1 MSPIIRD
8 IEVIAPNLK
17 RRLSGVTATV
27 VRLVPLQAAMIGI
40 AATGPGLPAHVPHLP
55 LWRMFLMPRSR
66 LRVWHARRNTE
77 MALGLI
83 LRGLF
88 RRRLSLLFTSA
99 SQRDHTGYSRWLI
112 GRMDGLVATSE
123 RSARYLRRPAVVIH
137 HGIDSAVFSPPADRA
152 ALRLRLGLPAGD
164 VILGCFGRIRAQ
176 KGTDAFVEAAIA
188 AMRDRPG
195 VTALVMGRATE
206 GHEGFLAGLKERAA
220 AAGLEGRIRFLP
232 EVPVHEIADW
242 YRALDLYVAPQR
254 WEGFGLTPLEA
265 MACGVPVVATRVGA
279 FEEIVTEATGTLVP
293 PGDIPALAAAIEPFL
308 EDAERRRAAGA
319 AALDR
324 VRSRFRIEDEAAALV
339 ALYRRLLAGER
350 W

>member
-1 MSPIIRD
+1 MPPDLRD

-40 AATGPGLPAHVPHLP
+40 AATGPGLPPHVPHLA
-55 LWRMFLMPRSR
+55 LWRVFLMPRDR

-83 LRGLF
+83 LRGIF

-99 SQRDHTGYSRWLI
+99 SQRAHTGYTRWLI

-123 RSARYLRRPAVVIH
+123 RSARYLDRRPVVIL
-137 HGIDSAVFSPPADRA
+137 HGIDTEAFSPPVDRA
-152 ALRLRLGLPAGD
+152 TLRRRLGLPED
-164 VILGCFGRIRAQ
+164 HVILGCFGRIRAQ
-176 KGTDAFVEAAIA
+176 KGTDAFVDASIA
-188 AMRDRPG
+188 LLKDRPG
-195 VTALVMGRATE
+195 VSALVMGRATE
-206 GHEGFLAGLKERAA
+206 GHEGFLAGLREKAV
-220 AAGLEGRIRFLP
+220 AAGLERRILFLP
-232 EVPVHEIADW
+232 EVSVHEIADW

-279 FEEIVTEATGTLVP
+279 FEEIVSEETGALVP
-293 PGDIPALAAAIEPFL
+293 ADDIPSLAAALVPFL
-308 EDAERRRAAGA
+308 DDPVRRRAAGA

-324 VRSRFRIEDEAAALV
+324 MRRHFRIEDEAAALV